1 MRAGNQCGVA
11 LPPTGFRGSVND
23 AMVAGNQCGVTLP
36 PTGFR
41 MPPGQPR
48 PAPGNPSR
56 PLASHNQP
64 QPQSLA
70 HYRD

>member
-41 MPPGQPR
+41 VPPGQPQPALAR
-48 PAPGNPSR
+48 PS
-56 PLASHNQP
+56 QP
-64 QPQSLA
+64 QPQCLA
-70 HYRD
+70 YYRD